1 VQDKVCVIS
10 GATSGIG
17 RASAE
22 ALASR
27 GAQLVL
33 IARNPQ
39 KAAETRDAIVRSTG
53 NDAISV
59 VQADFESQAQIR
71 DAATQILADHPR
83 IDLLLNN
90 AGVTNLTRET
100 TVDGI
105 EATFAVNHLAYF
117 LLTNL
122 LLDRILESSG
132 ARIVSVASDAHRFG
146 GALDFDDLGL
156 EHGFGWMKAYG
167 RSKGANILFT
177 QELARRI
184 EGSGVTA
191 NCLHPGFVR
200 SSLGGQNGVI
210 GKIAV
215 RFAGLFAQSPERGAR
230 TSIYLCTSPE
240 VAEVSGGYFAKCRP
254 HRPAAAF
261 TDSAA
266 ADRLWKVSEELTGLS
281 H

>member
-1 VQDKVCVIS
+1 MVLPKCYGPS
-10 GATSGIG
+10 GRGYSADQPAGLGAREGENGLALGILGERSRRGQVDRAPGPVKLEAT
-17 RASAE
+17 
-22 ALASR
+22 
-27 GAQLVL
+27 LVPL
-33 IARNPQ
+33 R
-39 KAAETRDAIVRSTG
+39 
-53 NDAISV
+53 
-59 VQADFESQAQIR
+59 
-71 DAATQILADHPR
+71 
-83 IDLLLNN
+83 DLLHDA

-215 RFAGLFAQSPERGAR
+215 
-230 TSIYLCTSPE
+230 
-240 VAEVSGGYFAKCRP
+240 
-254 HRPAAAF
+254 
-261 TDSAA
+261 
-266 ADRLWKVSEELTGLS
+266 
-281 H
+281 